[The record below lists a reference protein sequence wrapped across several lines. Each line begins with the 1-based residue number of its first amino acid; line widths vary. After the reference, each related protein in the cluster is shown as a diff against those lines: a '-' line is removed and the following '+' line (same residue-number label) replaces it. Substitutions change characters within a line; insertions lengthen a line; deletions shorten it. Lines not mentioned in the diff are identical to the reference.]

1 MNGTERT
8 SLDRMAL
15 GGAATVIRVEGDDPV
30 ARRLV
35 DLGFWPGTTVQAV
48 RKAPLGDPVQYNLRG
63 FRLALRRDEA
73 CRVVVQPLSGAA
85 VISAGHPVARR
96 TASPLVAAFRMLFG
110 LKGLT
115 PASATHVREPR

>member
-1 MNGTERT
+1 MNGTDRT

-35 DLGFWPGTTVQAV
+35 DLGFWPGTTVHAV

-73 CRVVVQPLSGAA
+73 SRVVVAPQPGAA
-85 VISAGHPVARR
+85 VVAAGRSAGRPSSL
-96 TASPLVAAFRMLFG
+96 ASAFRSLFAA
-110 LKGLT
+110 LRLA
-115 PASATHVREPR
+115 PATQGRDRT